1 MVSRSAINTSFIFRY
16 DSHGNAWAKKP
27 TQPTTKKWI
36 SHWIKW
42 GFLWV
47 QISSQIPSDRK
58 GKCALSGWFICNSTC
73 ADIPPQRKPVHW
85 VGALIPGCLHF
96 QSVTGFPQGGGCMSS
111 ALQRCWPN
119 ALCLIVEIRVSLY
132 YTLFRWPKQYW
143 RKKKK
148 HFVNIICKSL
158 KPVTCTSSCCTL
170 RAFISMW
177 QCLLLLWDEIHN
189 LRIYFKFCF
198 EPYTV
203 YSNILLNLGVHVL
216 SRGVWLTQ
224 WIGLLYF

>member
-1 MVSRSAINTSFIFRY
+1 MVSRSAIITTVSFLEMTHVAM
-16 DSHGNAWAKKP
+16 HGPKKT

-47 QISSQIPSDRK
+47 QISSQIPSGRK

-85 VGALIPGCLHF
+85 AGALIPGCLHF
-96 QSVTGFPQGGGCMSS
+96 QSVTGFPRGGGCMSS

-132 YTLFRWPKQYW
+132 YTLSRWPKQY
-143 RKKKK
+143 RGEKKSILSIS
-148 HFVNIICKSL
+148 FVNPWNLLHVLQAVAPYTPSFKCGNVSYCCEMKY
-158 KPVTCTSSCCTL
+158 TTWGYTSSS
-170 RAFISMW
+170 A
-177 QCLLLLWDEIHN
+177 
-189 LRIYFKFCF
+189 
-198 EPYTV
+198 
-203 YSNILLNLGVHVL
+203 LNL
-216 SRGVWLTQ
+216 
-224 WIGLLYF
+224 ILYIQIFC